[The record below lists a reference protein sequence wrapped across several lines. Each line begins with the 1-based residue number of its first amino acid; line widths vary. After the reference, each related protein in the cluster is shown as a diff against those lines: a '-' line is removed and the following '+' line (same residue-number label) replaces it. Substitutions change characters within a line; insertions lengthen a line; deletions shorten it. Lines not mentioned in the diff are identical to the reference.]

1 MVTEH
6 APSGPALITQNSVRD
21 SQRRTAKKTTRVNNR
36 YKEKKVM
43 NSKRP
48 RGKKSLKA
56 STEFY
61 RTRIIQTGLTDF
73 TSPAGSE
80 RKQSSG
86 PPVYDYDIEQSARQ
100 FITRK
105 SFENYQQKMSAS
117 FDFDRN
123 ISLRGNHHYV
133 DPRVDELIEDVSLGD
148 SIDLQHLDHLGS
160 LLSEDS
166 ELRDLLSDVIPN
178 KPNRDLLET
187 RDDVLSRNSTIPKNV
202 GNGLSVSRPV
212 HSKRESLDKM
222 DGKEN
227 NRQKKSEDVLSGIY
241 IKSMSVK

>member
-1 MVTEH
+1 MDSTIQ
-6 APSGPALITQNSVRD
+6 PS
-21 SQRRTAKKTTRVNNR
+21 NNR
-36 YKEKKVM
+36 PQIFKQTRSVARTMLYAYKEKKVM

-160 LLSEDS
+160 LLSEDR
-166 ELRDLLSDVIPN
+166 ELRDLLSECHSNN
-178 KPNRDLLET
+178 KHNSGLCLCPVNTKLEA
-187 RDDVLSRNSTIPKNV
+187 RF
-202 GNGLSVSRPV
+202 
-212 HSKRESLDKM
+212 
-222 DGKEN
+222 
-227 NRQKKSEDVLSGIY
+227 
-241 IKSMSVK
+241 